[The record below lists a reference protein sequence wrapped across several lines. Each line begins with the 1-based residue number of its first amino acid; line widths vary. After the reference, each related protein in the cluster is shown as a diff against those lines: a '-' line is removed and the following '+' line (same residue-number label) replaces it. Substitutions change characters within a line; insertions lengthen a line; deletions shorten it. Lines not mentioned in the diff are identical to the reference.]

1 MNEDISATVRL
12 GTTVILL
19 AALVTAIVVLVT
31 NVMPLYYDWINKT
44 QEALQP
50 KSELVFDEISQQTS
64 ISGAEVYKLYS
75 LNSEYFYI
83 TSITSI
89 DGIVSYDCKALKTK
103 ASKKYKVNIQYN
115 IDGNHPNQYALFI
128 REVNY

>member
-50 KSELVFDEISQQTS
+50 KSE
-64 ISGAEVYKLYS
+64 
-75 LNSEYFYI
+75 
-83 TSITSI
+83 
-89 DGIVSYDCKALKTK
+89 
-103 ASKKYKVNIQYN
+103 
-115 IDGNHPNQYALFI
+115 
-128 REVNY
+128 

>member
-19 AALVTAIVVLVT
+19 AALVTAIVVLVI
-31 NVMPLYYDWINKT
+31 NVMPLYYDWINKA

-83 TSITSI
+83 TSMI
-89 DGIVSYDCKALKTK
+89 
-103 ASKKYKVNIQYN
+103 
-115 IDGNHPNQYALFI
+115 
-128 REVNY
+128 